1 MSPVSPLFRPYEYFD
16 TRPEPLASGL
26 VVFGLYVLGT
36 AAFVYA
42 VIRLFVGQI
51 ENLPPEGQRALSRVV
66 PEVFG
71 AFVGLFVVLAVVA
84 VVLIA
89 AVMHYAIGGPET
101 AGTFADA
108 VAVAGWAYAPD
119 VLTIP
124 VRYLLAWYH
133 AQTLTLDGSDPEVLS
148 AQVEAAQQP
157 SGGVELLLTLIVIA
171 WSVYILAR
179 GTAGT
184 HDVDDSRTILPAL
197 LVGLGALVM
206 SLL

>member
-1 MSPVSPLFRPYEYFD
+1 MPPVSPLVRPHEFFD
-16 TRPEPLASGL
+16 TRPDPLAAGL
-26 VVFGLYVLGT
+26 GVFGLYVLGT
-36 AAFVYA
+36 AAFIYGVLQ
-42 VIRLFVGQI
+42 LFVGQI
-51 ENLPPEGQRALSRVV
+51 ENLPPEGQRALSRVL

-71 AFVGLFVVLAVVA
+71 TFVGFFAVLSVVA
-84 VVLIA
+84 VLLIA
-89 AVMHYAIGGPET
+89 AIMHFAAGGPET
-101 AGTFADA
+101 AGSFADA

-119 VLTIP
+119 VLALP
-124 VRYLLAWYH
+124 LRYLLAWYH
-133 AQTLTLDGSDPEVLS
+133 VQSLTLDGSDPALLA

-157 SGGVELLLTLIVIA
+157 SGGAEILVTLAVIA

-184 HDVDDSRTILPAL
+184 HGVEDARTILPAL